1 MIVKFLP
8 SKSGGG
14 IGSVNYVLNE
24 RVQQGTAKILK
35 GDEAQTRA
43 IISQISKKQKVCFG
57 VLSFQESAARISD
70 QTKQEIMADF
80 ERTLLGDFMRGRVN
94 ILWVQHEDKGGRLE
108 LNFIIPKIDLVT
120 GTSFNPFFYSKPD
133 LTRIDLW
140 KKAVNLEYGF
150 SDPDDPG
157 RKNTI
162 SASKKDIK
170 NYANV
175 EALDKTLHELVEAGI
190 IKSRAQ
196 MLELLR
202 DENIQISRETKNS
215 ITVILPGST
224 KKNRLQG
231 GIYAD
236 FKDARE
242 LEERGAETIRRI
254 REYHNRDIQSEIQRY
269 RNQINELISKRDG
282 YNIAEFKL
290 KTRKHRAKSRI
301 DIQQDRTLSQ
311 ADQRLQMDDLS
322 SNGDIIRADR
332 SRLGYMDNLEQ
343 NKPGDAVANS
353 AGNEIRRENQE
364 QKSDQLFPRSTQ
376 RESTNG
382 WQYGLH
388 THQDDRG
395 LSDDDGIRRGI
406 DNRKREID
414 AASQAIAPRVETR
427 ARLQQRSSDEAKRLE
442 SDRRKRNQ
450 RAAAEHQERIR
461 ELYSRLDEENT
472 KQWTEYRAIRKRD
485 DEIRKLYQDA
495 RRAVE
500 QLFQRA
506 KSTIGNLIE
515 HTKRLILEQKEEQ
528 DREKRKRS
536 GSGMGMSR

>member
-196 MLELLR
+196 MLGLLR
-202 DENIQISRETKNS
+202 NENIQISRETKNS

-311 ADQRLQMDDLS
+311 ADQRLQMDDLG
-322 SNGDIIRADR
+322 SNCDIIRADR
-332 SRLGYMDNLEQ
+332 SRLGHMDNLEQ

-364 QKSDQLFPRSTQ
+364 QKSDQLFPRNTQ
-376 RESTNG
+376 RESANG

-461 ELYSRLDEENT
+461 ERYRRLDEENT

-485 DEIRKLYQDA
+485 DAIRELYQDA

-515 HTKRLILEQKEEQ
+515 HAKRLILEQKEEQ

>member
-162 SASKKDIK
+162 SASKKDLK

-190 IKSRAQ
+190 IKSRTQ

-427 ARLQQRSSDEAKRLE
+427 TRLQQRSSDEAKRLE

-536 GSGMGMSR
+536 GSSMGLSR

>member
-57 VLSFQESAARISD
+57 VLSFQESAARISE
-70 QTKQEIMADF
+70 QTKLEIMADF
-80 ERTLLGDFMRGRVN
+80 ERTLLGDFMKERVN

-202 DENIQISRETKNS
+202 NENIQISRETKNS

-236 FKDARE
+236 FKYARE

-254 REYHNRDIQSEIQRY
+254 RQYHNRDIQSEIQQY
-269 RNQINELISKRDG
+269 RDQINELVSRRDE
-282 YNIAEFKL
+282 YNIGEFEL
-290 KTRKHRAKSRI
+290 KTRKHRTKSRI
-301 DIQQDRTLSQ
+301 NIQQDRRLSQ
-311 ADQRLQMDDLS
+311 ADQRLQMDDLG
-322 SNGDIIRADR
+322 SNGNIIRADR
-332 SRLGYMDNLEQ
+332 SRLGHMDNLEQ
-343 NKPGDAVANS
+343 NKPGNAVANS

-364 QKSDQLFPRSTQ
+364 QKSDQLFPRNTQ
-376 RESTNG
+376 GESANG

-461 ELYSRLDEENT
+461 ERYRRLDEENT

-515 HTKRLILEQKEEQ
+515 HAKRLILEQKEEQ

-536 GSGMGMSR
+536 GSGMGLSR

>member
-43 IISQISKKQKVCFG
+43 IISQITKKQKVCFG
-57 VLSFQESAARISD
+57 VLSFQESAARISE
-70 QTKQEIMADF
+70 QTKLEIMADF
-80 ERTLLGDFMRGRVN
+80 ERTLLGDFMRERVN
-94 ILWVQHEDKGGRLE
+94 ILWVQHEDKSGRLE
-108 LNFIIPKIDLVT
+108 LNFIIPKIDLAT

-175 EALDKTLHELVEAGI
+175 EALDKTLHELVEAGM

-202 DENIQISRETKNS
+202 NENIQISRETKNS

-364 QKSDQLFPRSTQ
+364 QKSDQLFPRNTQ
-376 RESTNG
+376 RESANG

-388 THQDDRG
+388 THQNDRG

>member
-43 IISQISKKQKVCFG
+43 IISQITKKQKVCFG
-57 VLSFQESAARISD
+57 VLSFQESATRISD
-70 QTKQEIMADF
+70 QTKLEIMADF
-80 ERTLLGDFMRGRVN
+80 ERTLLGDFMKERVN
-94 ILWVQHEDKGGRLE
+94 ILWAQHEDKGGRLE

-162 SASKKDIK
+162 SASKKDLK

-190 IKSRAQ
+190 IKSRTQ

-395 LSDDDGIRRGI
+395 LRDDDGVRRGI

-515 HTKRLILEQKEEQ
+515 HAKRLILEQKEEQ

-536 GSGMGMSR
+536 GSGMGLSR

>member
-133 LTRIDLW
+133 LTRIDLL

-162 SASKKDIK
+162 SASKKDLK

-175 EALDKTLHELVEAGI
+175 EALDKTLHELVKAEI
-190 IKSRAQ
+190 IKSRTQ

-395 LSDDDGIRRGI
+395 LRDDDGVRRGI

>member
-1 MIVKFLP
+1 MTVKFLP

-162 SASKKDIK
+162 SASKKDLK

-190 IKSRAQ
+190 IKSRTQ

-395 LSDDDGIRRGI
+395 LRDDDGVRRGI

>member
-162 SASKKDIK
+162 SASKKDLK

-190 IKSRAQ
+190 IKSRTQ

-311 ADQRLQMDDLS
+311 ADQRLQMDDLG

-388 THQDDRG
+388 THQNDRG

>member
-162 SASKKDIK
+162 SASKKDLK

-395 LSDDDGIRRGI
+395 LRDDDGVRRGI

>member
-43 IISQISKKQKVCFG
+43 IISQITKKQKVCFG
-57 VLSFQESAARISD
+57 VLSFQESAARTSE
-70 QTKQEIMADF
+70 QTKLEIMADF

-162 SASKKDIK
+162 SASKKDLK

-190 IKSRAQ
+190 IKSRTQ

-254 REYHNRDIQSEIQRY
+254 REYHNRDIQSEIQQY
-269 RNQINELISKRDG
+269 RNQINELVSRRDE
-282 YNIAEFKL
+282 YNIGEFKL

-364 QKSDQLFPRSTQ
+364 QKSDQLFPRNTQ
-376 RESTNG
+376 RESANG

-461 ELYSRLDEENT
+461 ERYRRLDEENT

-536 GSGMGMSR
+536 GSGMGLSR

>member
-57 VLSFQESAARISD
+57 VLSFQESAARILD
-70 QTKQEIMADF
+70 QTKREIMADF
-80 ERTLLGDFMRGRVN
+80 ERTLLGDFMKERVN

-202 DENIQISRETKNS
+202 NENIQISRETKNS

-254 REYHNRDIQSEIQRY
+254 RQYHNRDIQSEIQQY
-269 RNQINELISKRDG
+269 RNQINELVSKRDK

-301 DIQQDRTLSQ
+301 DIQQDRRLGQ

-332 SRLGYMDNLEQ
+332 SRLGHMDNLEQ

-364 QKSDQLFPRSTQ
+364 QKSDQLFPRNTQ
-376 RESTNG
+376 RESANG

-388 THQDDRG
+388 THQNDRG

-414 AASQAIAPRVETR
+414 AAGQAIAPRVETR

-461 ELYSRLDEENT
+461 ERYRRLDEENT

-485 DEIRKLYQDA
+485 DAIRELYQDA

-500 QLFQRA
+500 QLFQRT

-515 HTKRLILEQKEEQ
+515 HAKRLILEQKEEQ

-536 GSGMGMSR
+536 GSGMGLSR

>member
-1 MIVKFLP
+1 
-8 SKSGGG
+8 
-14 IGSVNYVLNE
+14 
-24 RVQQGTAKILK
+24 
-35 GDEAQTRA
+35 
-43 IISQISKKQKVCFG
+43 
-57 VLSFQESAARISD
+57 
-70 QTKQEIMADF
+70 
-80 ERTLLGDFMRGRVN
+80 
-94 ILWVQHEDKGGRLE
+94 
-108 LNFIIPKIDLVT
+108 
-120 GTSFNPFFYSKPD
+120 
-133 LTRIDLW
+133 
-140 KKAVNLEYGF
+140 
-150 SDPDDPG
+150 
-157 RKNTI
+157 
-162 SASKKDIK
+162 
-170 NYANV
+170 
-175 EALDKTLHELVEAGI
+175 
-190 IKSRAQ
+190 

-254 REYHNRDIQSEIQRY
+254 RQYHNRDIQSEIQQY
-269 RNQINELISKRDG
+269 RDQINELVSKRDE
-282 YNIAEFKL
+282 YNIGEFEL

-301 DIQQDRTLSQ
+301 DIQKDRTLSQ

-332 SRLGYMDNLEQ
+332 SRLGHMDNLEQ

-364 QKSDQLFPRSTQ
+364 QKSDQLFPRNTQ
-376 RESTNG
+376 RESANG

-388 THQDDRG
+388 THQNDRG

-414 AASQAIAPRVETR
+414 AAGQAIAPRVETR

-461 ELYSRLDEENT
+461 ERYRRLDEENT
-472 KQWTEYRAIRKRD
+472 KQWTKYRAIRKRD

-515 HTKRLILEQKEEQ
+515 HAKRLILEQKEEQ

-536 GSGMGMSR
+536 GSGMGLSR

>member
-57 VLSFQESAARISD
+57 VLSFQESAARISE
-70 QTKQEIMADF
+70 QTKLEIMADF
-80 ERTLLGDFMRGRVN
+80 ERTLLGDFMKERIN

-162 SASKKDIK
+162 SASKKDLK

-190 IKSRAQ
+190 IKSRTQ

-395 LSDDDGIRRGI
+395 LRDDDGVRRGI

-461 ELYSRLDEENT
+461 ERYRRLDEENT

>member
-162 SASKKDIK
+162 SASKKDLK

-190 IKSRAQ
+190 IKSRTQ

-242 LEERGAETIRRI
+242 LDERGADTIRRI

-395 LSDDDGIRRGI
+395 LRDDDGVRRGI

>member
-1 MIVKFLP
+1 M
-8 SKSGGG
+8 
-14 IGSVNYVLNE
+14 
-24 RVQQGTAKILK
+24 
-35 GDEAQTRA
+35 
-43 IISQISKKQKVCFG
+43 
-57 VLSFQESAARISD
+57 
-70 QTKQEIMADF
+70 
-80 ERTLLGDFMRGRVN
+80 
-94 ILWVQHEDKGGRLE
+94 
-108 LNFIIPKIDLVT
+108 
-120 GTSFNPFFYSKPD
+120 
-133 LTRIDLW
+133 
-140 KKAVNLEYGF
+140 
-150 SDPDDPG
+150 
-157 RKNTI
+157 
-162 SASKKDIK
+162 
-170 NYANV
+170 
-175 EALDKTLHELVEAGI
+175 
-190 IKSRAQ
+190 
-196 MLELLR
+196 
-202 DENIQISRETKNS
+202 
-215 ITVILPGST
+215 ILPGST

-254 REYHNRDIQSEIQRY
+254 REYHNRDIQSEIQQY
-269 RNQINELISKRDG
+269 RNQINELVSKRDE
-282 YNIAEFKL
+282 YNIGEFEL

-301 DIQQDRTLSQ
+301 DIQKDRTLSQ

-332 SRLGYMDNLEQ
+332 SRLGHMDNLEQ

-364 QKSDQLFPRSTQ
+364 QKSDQLFPRNTQ
-376 RESTNG
+376 REGANG

-388 THQDDRG
+388 THQNDRG

-461 ELYSRLDEENT
+461 ERYRRLDEENT

-485 DEIRKLYQDA
+485 DTIRELYQDA

-515 HTKRLILEQKEEQ
+515 HAKRLILEQKEEQ

-536 GSGMGMSR
+536 GSGMGLSR

>member
-190 IKSRAQ
+190 IKSRTQ

-395 LSDDDGIRRGI
+395 LRDDDGVRRGI

-450 RAAAEHQERIR
+450 RAAAEHQESIR
-461 ELYSRLDEENT
+461 DLYSRLDEENT

>member
-162 SASKKDIK
+162 SASKKDLK

-190 IKSRAQ
+190 IKSRTQ

-395 LSDDDGIRRGI
+395 LRDDDGVRRGI

-485 DEIRKLYQDA
+485 DEIRNLYQDA

>member
-162 SASKKDIK
+162 SASKKDLK

-190 IKSRAQ
+190 IKSRTQ

-388 THQDDRG
+388 THQNDRG

>member
-43 IISQISKKQKVCFG
+43 IISQITKKQKVCFG

-70 QTKQEIMADF
+70 QTKLEIMADF
-80 ERTLLGDFMRGRVN
+80 ERTLLGDFMRERVN

-108 LNFIIPKIDLVT
+108 LNFIIPKIDLIT

-190 IKSRAQ
+190 IKSRTQ

-395 LSDDDGIRRGI
+395 LRDDDGVRRGI

-536 GSGMGMSR
+536 GSGMGLSR

>member
-162 SASKKDIK
+162 SASKKDLK

-190 IKSRAQ
+190 IKSRTQ

-395 LSDDDGIRRGI
+395 LRDDDGVRRGI

-450 RAAAEHQERIR
+450 RAAAKHQERIR

-536 GSGMGMSR
+536 GSGMEMSR

>member
-43 IISQISKKQKVCFG
+43 IISQITKKQKVCFG
-57 VLSFQESAARISD
+57 VLSFQESAARISE
-70 QTKQEIMADF
+70 QTKLEIMADF
-80 ERTLLGDFMRGRVN
+80 ERTLLGDFMRERVN

-162 SASKKDIK
+162 SASKKDLK

-190 IKSRAQ
+190 IKSRTQ

-395 LSDDDGIRRGI
+395 LRDDDGVRRGI

>member
-162 SASKKDIK
+162 SASKKDLK

-190 IKSRAQ
+190 IKSRTQ

-395 LSDDDGIRRGI
+395 LRDDDGVRRGI

-461 ELYSRLDEENT
+461 ERYRRLDEENT

-500 QLFQRA
+500 QLFERA

-515 HTKRLILEQKEEQ
+515 HAKRLILEQKEEQ

-536 GSGMGMSR
+536 GSGMGLSR

>member
-162 SASKKDIK
+162 SASKKDLK

-190 IKSRAQ
+190 IKSRTQ

-254 REYHNRDIQSEIQRY
+254 RQYHNRDIQSEIQRY

-332 SRLGYMDNLEQ
+332 SRLGHMDNLEQ

-364 QKSDQLFPRSTQ
+364 QKSDQLFPRNTQ
-376 RESTNG
+376 RESANG

-388 THQDDRG
+388 THQNDRG
-395 LSDDDGIRRGI
+395 LRDDDGVRRGI

>member
-43 IISQISKKQKVCFG
+43 IISQITKKQKVCFG
-57 VLSFQESAARISD
+57 VLSFQESAARISE
-70 QTKQEIMADF
+70 QTKLEIMADF
-80 ERTLLGDFMRGRVN
+80 ERTLLGDFMRERVN

-162 SASKKDIK
+162 SASKKDPK

-190 IKSRAQ
+190 IKNRAQ
-196 MLELLR
+196 MLELLCN
-202 DENIQISRETKNS
+202 ENIQISRETKNS

-395 LSDDDGIRRGI
+395 LRDDDGVRRGI

>member
-43 IISQISKKQKVCFG
+43 IISQITKKQKVCFG

-162 SASKKDIK
+162 SASKKDLK

-190 IKSRAQ
+190 IKSRTQ

-395 LSDDDGIRRGI
+395 LRDDDGVRRGI

-515 HTKRLILEQKEEQ
+515 HAKRLILEQKEEQ

-536 GSGMGMSR
+536 GSGMGLSR

>member
-43 IISQISKKQKVCFG
+43 IISQITKKQKVCFG
-57 VLSFQESAARISD
+57 VLSFQESAAKISD
-70 QTKQEIMADF
+70 QTKLEIMADF
-80 ERTLLGDFMRGRVN
+80 ERTLLGDFMKERVN

-202 DENIQISRETKNS
+202 NENIQISRETKNS

-254 REYHNRDIQSEIQRY
+254 RQYHNRDIQSEIQRY

-395 LSDDDGIRRGI
+395 LRDDDGVRRGI

>member
-162 SASKKDIK
+162 SASKKDLK

-190 IKSRAQ
+190 IKSKAQ

-254 REYHNRDIQSEIQRY
+254 RQYHNRDIQSEIQQY
-269 RNQINELISKRDG
+269 RNQINELVSRRDG

-395 LSDDDGIRRGI
+395 LRDDDGVRRGI

-442 SDRRKRNQ
+442 SDRRKRNK

-461 ELYSRLDEENT
+461 ERYRRLDEENT

>member
-162 SASKKDIK
+162 SASKKDLK

-190 IKSRAQ
+190 IKSRTQ

-301 DIQQDRTLSQ
+301 DIQKDRTLSQ

-395 LSDDDGIRRGI
+395 LRDDDGVRRGI

>member
-1 MIVKFLP
+1 
-8 SKSGGG
+8 
-14 IGSVNYVLNE
+14 
-24 RVQQGTAKILK
+24 
-35 GDEAQTRA
+35 
-43 IISQISKKQKVCFG
+43 
-57 VLSFQESAARISD
+57 
-70 QTKQEIMADF
+70 
-80 ERTLLGDFMRGRVN
+80 
-94 ILWVQHEDKGGRLE
+94 
-108 LNFIIPKIDLVT
+108 
-120 GTSFNPFFYSKPD
+120 
-133 LTRIDLW
+133 
-140 KKAVNLEYGF
+140 
-150 SDPDDPG
+150 
-157 RKNTI
+157 
-162 SASKKDIK
+162 
-170 NYANV
+170 
-175 EALDKTLHELVEAGI
+175 
-190 IKSRAQ
+190 

-236 FKDARE
+236 FKYARE

-254 REYHNRDIQSEIQRY
+254 RQYHNRDIQSEIQQY
-269 RNQINELISKRDG
+269 RDQINELVSRRDE
-282 YNIAEFKL
+282 YNIGEFEL

-395 LSDDDGIRRGI
+395 LRDDDGVRRGI

>member
-43 IISQISKKQKVCFG
+43 IISQITKKQKVCFG

-94 ILWVQHEDKGGRLE
+94 ILWGQHGDKGGRLE

-162 SASKKDIK
+162 SASKKDLK

-190 IKSRAQ
+190 IKSRTQ

-254 REYHNRDIQSEIQRY
+254 REYHNRDIQSEIQQY
-269 RNQINELISKRDG
+269 RDQINELVSKRDE
-282 YNIAEFKL
+282 YNIGEFEL

-311 ADQRLQMDDLS
+311 ADQRLQMDDLG

-332 SRLGYMDNLEQ
+332 SRLGHMDNLEQ
-343 NKPGDAVANS
+343 NKPSDAVANS

-395 LSDDDGIRRGI
+395 LRDDDGVRRGI

-515 HTKRLILEQKEEQ
+515 HAKRLILEQKEEQ

>member
-43 IISQISKKQKVCFG
+43 IISQITKKQKVCFG

-162 SASKKDIK
+162 SASKKDLK

-190 IKSRAQ
+190 IKSRTQ

-395 LSDDDGIRRGI
+395 LRDDDGVRRGI

>member
-43 IISQISKKQKVCFG
+43 IISQITKKQKVCFG
-57 VLSFQESAARISD
+57 VLSFQESAARTSE
-70 QTKQEIMADF
+70 QTKLEIMADF
-80 ERTLLGDFMRGRVN
+80 ERTLLGDFMKERVN

-140 KKAVNLEYGF
+140 KKAINLEYGF
-150 SDPDDPG
+150 SDPDDPA

-162 SASKKDIK
+162 STSKKDPK

-190 IKSRAQ
+190 IKSRTQ

-254 REYHNRDIQSEIQRY
+254 REYHNRDIQSEIQQY
-269 RNQINELISKRDG
+269 RNQINELVSRRDE
-282 YNIAEFKL
+282 YNIGEFKL

-364 QKSDQLFPRSTQ
+364 QKSDQLFPRNTQ
-376 RESTNG
+376 RESANG

-461 ELYSRLDEENT
+461 ERYRRLDEENT

>member
-162 SASKKDIK
+162 SASKKDLK

-190 IKSRAQ
+190 IKSRTQ

-301 DIQQDRTLSQ
+301 DIQQDRRLSQ

-364 QKSDQLFPRSTQ
+364 QKSDQLFPRNTQ
-376 RESTNG
+376 RESANG

-388 THQDDRG
+388 THQNDRG

>member
-57 VLSFQESAARISD
+57 VLSFQESAARISE
-70 QTKQEIMADF
+70 QTKLEIMADF
-80 ERTLLGDFMRGRVN
+80 ERTLLGDFMKERVN

-190 IKSRAQ
+190 IKSRSQ

-202 DENIQISRETKNS
+202 NENIQISRETKNS

-364 QKSDQLFPRSTQ
+364 QKSDQLFPRNTQ
-376 RESTNG
+376 RESANG

-388 THQDDRG
+388 THQNDRG

-461 ELYSRLDEENT
+461 ERYRRLDEENT

-485 DEIRKLYQDA
+485 DAIRELYQDA

>member
-57 VLSFQESAARISD
+57 VLSFQESAARISE
-70 QTKQEIMADF
+70 QTKREIMADF
-80 ERTLLGDFMRGRVN
+80 ERTLLGDFMKERVN

-162 SASKKDIK
+162 SASKKDLK

-175 EALDKTLHELVEAGI
+175 EALDKTLHELVEAGM

-236 FKDARE
+236 FKDVRE

-269 RNQINELISKRDG
+269 RNQINELVSKRDG

-301 DIQQDRTLSQ
+301 DIQQDRRLGQ

-332 SRLGYMDNLEQ
+332 SRLWHMDNLEQ

-364 QKSDQLFPRSTQ
+364 QKSDQLFPRNTQ
-376 RESTNG
+376 RESANG

-395 LSDDDGIRRGI
+395 LSDDDGVRRGI

-427 ARLQQRSSDEAKRLE
+427 ARLQQRSSDEAKRLA

-461 ELYSRLDEENT
+461 ERYSRLDEENT

-485 DEIRKLYQDA
+485 DAIRELYQDA

-515 HTKRLILEQKEEQ
+515 HAKRLILEQKEEQ

-536 GSGMGMSR
+536 GSGMGLSR

>member
-202 DENIQISRETKNS
+202 NENIQISRETKNS

-395 LSDDDGIRRGI
+395 LRDDDGVRRGI

>member
-57 VLSFQESAARISD
+57 VLSFQESAARISE
-70 QTKQEIMADF
+70 QTKLEIMADF
-80 ERTLLGDFMRGRVN
+80 ERTLLGDFMKERVN

-162 SASKKDIK
+162 SASKKDLK

-190 IKSRAQ
+190 IKSRTQ

-301 DIQQDRTLSQ
+301 DIQQDRRLSQ
-311 ADQRLQMDDLS
+311 ADQRLQMDDLG

-332 SRLGYMDNLEQ
+332 GRLGHMDNLEQ

-395 LSDDDGIRRGI
+395 LRDDDGVRRGI

-515 HTKRLILEQKEEQ
+515 HAKRLILEQKEEQ

-536 GSGMGMSR
+536 GSGMGLSR

>member
-162 SASKKDIK
+162 SASKKDLK

-190 IKSRAQ
+190 IKSRTQ

-395 LSDDDGIRRGI
+395 LRDDDGVRRGI

-515 HTKRLILEQKEEQ
+515 HAKRLILEQKEEQ

>member
-43 IISQISKKQKVCFG
+43 IISQITKKQKVCFG
-57 VLSFQESAARISD
+57 VLSFQESAARISE
-70 QTKQEIMADF
+70 QTKLEIMADF
-80 ERTLLGDFMRGRVN
+80 ERTLLGDFMKERVN

-395 LSDDDGIRRGI
+395 LRDDDGVRRGI

-461 ELYSRLDEENT
+461 ERYRRLDEENT

-485 DEIRKLYQDA
+485 DTIRELYQDA

-515 HTKRLILEQKEEQ
+515 HAKRLILEQKEEQ

>member
-150 SDPDDPG
+150 SNPDDPG

-202 DENIQISRETKNS
+202 NENIQISRETKNS

-395 LSDDDGIRRGI
+395 LRDDDGVRRGI